1 MGDSL
6 LDALEDICGPG
17 FARPARSTDR
27 VAGRR
32 AGLVAVPA
40 TATSVAATLRLAAER
55 ELSFLPRGSGSK
67 LAWGTPYA
75 GVELIVDTG
84 RLNGMWHHDGS
95 TAVVAAGTPVS
106 AVQAAL
112 ALRGQRLAV
121 DPPSPTAT
129 IGGMLAVNESGP
141 LRHRFGSP
149 AAQTLSVEYVDTAGT
164 EGTSDGE
171 DGRPGIAEIDGVITS
186 AVLRLEPMPAARRW
200 VGRAVSTPAEV
211 SELVAY
217 VVARELDPSAIEVD
231 LPGRDGGMLALL
243 LEGTAESVNHLADE
257 VVQGWGGETVIAPV
271 APPWWGRYPFG
282 GDDVVLR
289 IAARPRDLQAV
300 AYALRDSAGS
310 PVPIRGSA
318 GVGTVHAVLPRG
330 LGAARVNEIVDTM
343 GQVLLARRGKLA
355 VLSAPRELAEQ
366 IEMATRREMF

>member
-17 FARPARSTDR
+17 FARAGRSTDQ
-27 VAGRR
+27 VGGRR
-32 AGLVAVPA
+32 AGFVAVPA
-40 TATSVAATLRLAAER
+40 TARSVAETLRLAADR
-55 ELSFLPRGSGSK
+55 DLTFLPRGSGSK
-67 LAWGTPYA
+67 LDWGSPPA
-75 GVELIVDTG
+75 GIELILDTG
-84 RLNGMWHHDGS
+84 RLNGMWDHDGA

-149 AAQTLSVEYVDTAGT
+149 AAQTMSVEYVNVAGETA
-164 EGTSDGE
+164 ESDGE

-186 AVLRLEPMPAARRW
+186 ARLRLEPLPAARRW
-200 VGRAVSTPAEV
+200 VGRTVTTPAEV

-217 VVARELDPSAIEVD
+217 VVARELEASAIEVD

-243 LEGTAESVNHLADE
+243 LEGSADSVNQVADE
-257 VVQGWGGETVIAPV
+257 IVQGWGGDTVVAPV

-282 GDDVVLR
+282 NGDVVLR
-289 IAARPRDLQAV
+289 ITARPRDLQAV
-300 AYALRDSAGS
+300 AYSLRDSTGS
-310 PVPIRGSA
+310 LVPLRGSA
-318 GVGTVHAVLPRG
+318 GIGTVHAVLPRG
-330 LGAARVNEIVDTM
+330 LTAARVNDIVDAM
-343 GQVLLARRGKLA
+343 RQVLLARRGRLA
-355 VLSAPRELAEQ
+355 VLTAPPQLAADLDMAGPREWL
-366 IEMATRREMF
+366 

>member
-17 FARPARSTDR
+17 FARPARSTDQ
-27 VAGRR
+27 VSGRR

-40 TATSVAATLRLAAER
+40 TARSVAEILRLAADR
-55 ELSFLPRGSGSK
+55 SMGFLPRGSGSK
-67 LAWGTPYA
+67 INWGPPRES
-75 GVELIVDTG
+75 VELVVDSG
-84 RLNGMWHHDGS
+84 RLNGMWDHDGA
-95 TAVVAAGTPVS
+95 TAVIAAGTPFP

-112 ALRGQRLAV
+112 ALRGQRLAL

-149 AAQTLSVEYVDTAGT
+149 ATQTLRVAYVDATGVEA
-164 EGTSDGE
+164 ESDGE

-186 AVLRLEPMPAARRW
+186 AVLRLEPIPEARRW

-211 SELVAY
+211 SELVAQ
-217 VVARELDPSAIEVD
+217 VVARELEPSAVEVD

-243 LEGTAESVNHLADE
+243 LEGSAGSVNQVADE
-257 VVQGWGGETVIAPV
+257 IVQGWGGETVIAPV

-282 GDDVVLR
+282 AGDVVLR

-310 PVPIRGSA
+310 AVPLRGSA
-318 GVGTVHAVLPRG
+318 GIGTVHAVLPRG
-330 LGAARVNEIVDTM
+330 LTAARVTEIADAM
-343 GQVLLARRGKLA
+343 EQVLLARRGKLA
-355 VLSAPRELAEQ
+355 IIAAPPAMAAELP
-366 IEMATRREMF
+366 MAGPHEWF